1 MPISE
6 LKLAK
11 ELIRRPSITP
21 KDAGAINIL
30 AKKLRSLGFKCQL
43 INFKNIKNL
52 YAKLGKS
59 SPNFCYAGHTDVVP
73 PGNIS
78 DWSVNPFKP
87 TVKNNKLIGR
97 GANDMKASIACFVAA
112 VSRFKAKNKKF
123 NGSISLLITG
133 DEEGV
138 AINGTKRVVEY
149 LKRKREKIN
158 FCLVGEPTNPNKL
171 GEMIKIGRRGS
182 ITGRLTITGT
192 QGHVAYPHR
201 ANNPSNTIVNILKRI
216 KETKLDNGTKKVVK
230 YLKRKKEKINFCLVG
245 EPTNPNK
252 LGEMIK
258 IGRRGSITG
267 RLTVIGT
274 QGHVAYPHIANNPSN
289 TLVKILKKI
298 KEVKL
303 DKGTKNFQPSN
314 LEITKINIDNHT
326 DNVIP
331 GSANAV
337 FNIRYNDKHSSS
349 SLKRKLNKIFR
360 SITRKAKC
368 KFNIK
373 YEVSGEAFLTK
384 PNKTT
389 YMIQNTIKKITGIK
403 PKLSTAGGTSDAR
416 FIRKIA
422 PCLEFGLVGKTMH
435 KIDESVPLPDLKK
448 LTNIYLNILENYF
461 K

>member
-11 ELIRRPSITP
+11 ELIRKPSITP
-21 KDAGAINIL
+21 RDAGAINLL
-30 AKKLRSLGFKCQL
+30 AKNLRSLGFNCKV
-43 INFKNIKNL
+43 INFKNVKNL

-78 DWSVNPFKP
+78 DWSVNPFRP
-87 TVKNNKLIGR
+87 VVKNNRLIGR

-112 VSRFKAKNKKF
+112 VSKFKTQNKKF
-123 NGSISLLITG
+123 KGSISLLITG
-133 DEEGV
+133 DEEGI
-138 AINGTKRVVEY
+138 AINGTKRVVKY

-158 FCLVGEPTNPNKL
+158 FCLVGEPTN
-171 GEMIKIGRRGS
+171 
-182 ITGRLTITGT
+182 
-192 QGHVAYPHR
+192 Q
-201 ANNPSNTIVNILKRI
+201 
-216 KETKLDNGTKKVVK
+216 
-230 YLKRKKEKINFCLVG
+230 
-245 EPTNPNK
+245 NK

-274 QGHVAYPHIANNPSN
+274 QGHVAYPHRANNPSS
-289 TLVKILKKI
+289 TMIKILKRI
-298 KEVKL
+298 KELKL
-303 DKGTKNFQPSN
+303 DRGTKNFQPSN
-314 LEITKINIDNHT
+314 LEITKINIDNHA

-337 FNIRYNDKHSSS
+337 FNIRFNDRHSTS
-349 SLKRKLNKIFR
+349 SLKRKLNTIFR
-360 SITRKAKC
+360 SITKKAKC
-368 KFNIK
+368 KFRIQ
-373 YEVSGEAFLTK
+373 YEVSGESFLTK
-384 PNKTT
+384 PNRTT

-403 PKLSTAGGTSDAR
+403 PKLSTSGGTSDAR
-416 FIRKIA
+416 FIRNIA

-435 KIDESVPLPDLKK
+435 KVDESVSVSDLKK
-448 LTNIYLNILENYF
+448 LTKIYQNILINYF

>member
-1 MPISE
+1 MQISE

-11 ELIRRPSITP
+11 DLIRKPSITP
-21 KDAGAINIL
+21 KDAGAINLL
-30 AKKLRSLGFKCQL
+30 AKNLRSIGFNCKI

-73 PGNIS
+73 PGNVKK
-78 DWSVNPFKP
+78 WTTNPFKP
-87 TVKNNKLIGR
+87 IVRNNKLIGR

-112 VSRFKAKNKKF
+112 VSRFKNENKNFK
-123 NGSISLLITG
+123 GSISLLITG
-133 DEEGV
+133 DEEGIAV
-138 AINGTKRVVEY
+138 NGTKRLIKY

-158 FCLVGEPTNPNKL
+158 FCIVGEPTNPNKL

-182 ITGRLTITGT
+182 LTGRLTIIGS

-201 ANNPSNTIVNILKRI
+201 ANNPSNTLI
-216 KETKLDNGTKKVVK
+216 
-230 YLKRKKEKINFCLVG
+230 
-245 EPTNPNK
+245 
-252 LGEMIK
+252 
-258 IGRRGSITG
+258 
-267 RLTVIGT
+267 
-274 QGHVAYPHIANNPSN
+274 
-289 TLVKILKKI
+289 KILKKI
-298 KEVKL
+298 KDLKL

-314 LEITKINIDNHT
+314 LEVIKINIDNHA

-337 FNIRYNDKHSSS
+337 FNIRFNDKHSSN
-349 SLKRKLNKIFR
+349 SLKSKLNKIFKAVTKANKSR
-360 SITRKAKC
+360 FKIT
-368 KFNIK
+368 

-389 YMIQNTIKKITGIK
+389 YMVQNIVKKVTGLK
-403 PKLSTAGGTSDAR
+403 PKLSTSGGTSDAR
-416 FIRKIA
+416 FIKNIA

-435 KIDESVPLPDLKK
+435 KIDESVSVSDLKK
-448 LTNIYLNILENYF
+448 LTKIYKNILVSYF